1 MSPVSSGRPVLRLVP
16 ITDTTVAVTG
26 TGWRQDAA
34 CRGLDTELF
43 FPVDDRAVSVEPPR
57 RVCRGCPVRAACLA
71 DVLAT
76 EDPAR
81 RFGITGG
88 TTPAERRTLH
98 RAGLTITTAPARP
111 VPTAGGDV
119 A

>member
-1 MSPVSSGRPVLRLVP
+1 MTAQPTGRPLLRLIP
-16 ITDTTVAVTG
+16 ITDPAATTTG
-26 TGWRQDAA
+26 NRWRDEAA
-34 CRGLDTELF
+34 CAGLDTELF
-43 FPVDDRAVSVEPPR
+43 FPVDDRTTSIETPR

-81 RFGITGG
+81 RYGIAGG
-88 TTPAERRTLH
+88 TTPGERRVLH
-98 RAGLTITTAPARP
+98 RAGLTLSVST
-111 VPTAGGDV
+111 VGGDV

>member
-1 MSPVSSGRPVLRLVP
+1 MTTQPISRPVLRLVP
-16 ITDTTVAVTG
+16 ITDPAAAMTDAR
-26 TGWRQDAA
+26 WREDAA
-34 CRGLDTELF
+34 CAGLDTELF
-43 FPVDDRAVSVEPPR
+43 FPVDDRTASVETPR

-81 RFGITGG
+81 RYGIAGG
-88 TTPAERRTLH
+88 TTPGERRVLH
-98 RAGLTITTAPARP
+98 RAGLTLSVST
-111 VPTAGGDV
+111 VGGDV